1 MNINKTRLRHL
12 LQNIRELRIL
22 PTISRR
28 CKELPEGTFFCPFQV
43 FGFDH
48 VMIEHHKRK
57 IVLVNMGGVRMPFY
71 LSTGKG
77 KRTVAPTAGRWFP
90 FWGLDPDGWFN
101 KGSNQAILDYY
112 GSEVLRQVAEALD
125 RKWGDIRGKKIGV
138 LVGDWRND
146 PEQWTSV
153 REQINVDV
161 KGSLLKAGDNYID
174 YSEFKLSTPEAFY
187 DRVRRVLDRIN
198 KGLSSVG

>member
-57 IVLVNMGGVRMPFY
+57 I
-71 LSTGKG
+71 
-77 KRTVAPTAGRWFP
+77 GRWFP

-125 RKWGDIRGKKIGV
+125 RKWGDIRGKKKGV

-161 KGSLLKAGDNYID
+161 KGPLLKAGDNYID